1 MKRRDFLKSLGVGG
15 AAVAVAPKALSDE
28 VVKDPPVKSLS
39 ARTTSPDPDGVEWS
53 SWATPNE
60 SWATNNTYTDGVE
73 ITRGGKV
80 FVGKRMA
87 PSRLPVR

>member
-28 VVKDPPVKSLS
+28 AVKDTPV
-39 ARTTSPDPDGVEWS
+39 RTTPPDPDEVVWS

-80 FVGKRMA
+80 FVCKRMA